1 MCGFYG
7 VFSLNQN
14 IKINNNESIDLT
26 HRGPDNTSE
35 FIDKNFY
42 GKFFRL
48 KILGNNQSNQPMI
61 SYDKKWV
68 ILLNGEIYN
77 YKELAQE
84 LEKINLIK
92 YGDTRV
98 LTELIAKEGI
108 KCLKKLNGMFAIVI
122 YNISKKK
129 IYLVRDRF
137 GIKPIYYSKIK
148 DSLYFSSEIK
158 SISKI
163 IKPHV
168 SKKSIEDYIISEL
181 YPKSPKTFF
190 ENIFEIKPGTFCK
203 YSKNK
208 ISEKKYF
215 DLKESVNRV
224 NKKIS
229 LEYLDHLLT
238 ESIKLR
244 FRSNLPVN
252 LHFSGGID
260 STALL
265 VKIKEIFGD
274 EMPINLFCTKFSDNK
289 YQDFYKAKSIAN
301 FLNEKLNYKNINIK
315 NIPKITNK
323 VQYFLDEPFGGIPLI
338 CMFQLNQLERKKN
351 HIVTLEGQGGDELFS
366 GYNSHMLMAFYDLFT
381 NNKNNELQN
390 KILSYLKISKN
401 TGIVFS
407 KKLIKN
413 NFGGSTDLTSFQNSN
428 FKIKKEKSWLK
439 TIEYFNILQNKIPR
453 TLRFHD
459 RVSAANSRELR
470 FPYLDHN
477 FVINSLALKPELK
490 FLDGYPKYPLRKII
504 KRRLDTK
511 YIYKNKNSLNVPQK
525 EILSK
530 SLKKWKDVNHKKL
543 NLLANGY
550 FKKIFLKKN
559 FNKKNSFS
567 MWQKINLNIFFN
579 NLNKINASLKD
590 FSISYNKKL

>member
-84 LEKINLIK
+84 LEQINLIK